1 MLVVRKSVFRRALR
15 VFPVLACALLSAQV
29 LAQTAPAPDAAAPP
43 GFVAFTDGEQVGVRF
58 EVTELKR
65 TSGGTVTLKFTLVN
79 DSEKGVAFGY
89 NYGYGQS
96 SVADFAS
103 IGGIHLVDAA
113 GKKKYLV
120 VRDGNGKCVCSQGLD
135 TVGPGS
141 RVNLWAKF
149 PAPPEDVTRI
159 SVVIPHAIP
168 LDDVPIS

>member
-1 MLVVRKSVFRRALR
+1 MSVVRNSSFRRALP
-15 VFPVLACALLSAQV
+15 VFPVVACALLSAQV
-29 LAQTAPAPDAAAPP
+29 PAQTAPSPDGTAPP
-43 GFVAFTDGEQVGVRF
+43 AVVAVTDGEQTGVRF

-65 TSGGTVTLKFTLVN
+65 TSGGTLTLKFTLVN

-89 NYGYGQS
+89 SYGYGQS
-96 SVADFAS
+96 NVADFAS

-120 VRDGNGKCVCSQGLD
+120 VRDGNGKCVCSQGLG
-135 TVGPGS
+135 TVDPGS

-149 PAPPEDVTRI
+149 PAPPEDVTLI